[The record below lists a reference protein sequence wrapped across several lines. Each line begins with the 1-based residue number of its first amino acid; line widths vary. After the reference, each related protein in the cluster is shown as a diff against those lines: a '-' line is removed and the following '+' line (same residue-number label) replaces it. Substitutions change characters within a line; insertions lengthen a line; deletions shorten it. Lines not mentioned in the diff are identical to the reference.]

1 MAQLPLD
8 ARPEEMMQVAGRL
21 QTLISEIEA
30 EKTAMDTLVKEDF
43 TGENAGTV
51 SNALAGV
58 YSDYISAK
66 LADQITTLTT
76 SKTVLEGS
84 STRLAEA
91 ESTTT
96 SSFNRSV

>member
-1 MAQLPLD
+1 MAVLPLD
-8 ARPEEMMQVAGRL
+8 ARPEEMMQVAGQLQRL
-21 QTLISEIEA
+21 IGEIEA
-30 EKTAMDTLVKEDF
+30 EKSAMDTLVKEDF

-66 LADQITTLTT
+66 LADQITKLTT

-91 ESTTT
+91 ETNTI
-96 SSFNRSV
+96 SSFNRSA

>member
-8 ARPEEMMQVAGRL
+8 ARPEEMMQVAGQL
-21 QTLISEIEA
+21 QTLISEIDS
-30 EKTAMDTLVKEDF
+30 EKSAMDTLVKEDF

-58 YSDYISAK
+58 YSDYISTK

-84 STRLAEA
+84 ANRLTEA
-91 ESTTT
+91 ETTTT
-96 SSFNRSV
+96 SSFNQGI